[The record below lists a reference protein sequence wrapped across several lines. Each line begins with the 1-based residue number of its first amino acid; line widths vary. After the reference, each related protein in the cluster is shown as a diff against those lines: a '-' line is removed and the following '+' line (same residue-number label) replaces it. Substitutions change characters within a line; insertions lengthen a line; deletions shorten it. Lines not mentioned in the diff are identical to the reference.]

1 MRRACLIVVFHLA
14 LPSASDAGIFD
25 GLFNF
30 PGKSASEAAVETEI
44 DQRTMTTGPDQAIC
58 IQAIREA
65 ERAHGIPHDLL
76 MALGLQEAGMTFQG
90 TRTIWP
96 WSVNVEGRGHR
107 FDTRAEAEAFVQ
119 GQLAQ
124 GIRSI
129 DVGCLQI
136 NLRWHP
142 DAFPTPG
149 AGFEPALNADYA
161 ARFLSDLKAQTG
173 DWWQAAGHYHSAT
186 PDRKAIYLAGL
197 SRHVAALENGS
208 VKLDALAGKVRTA
221 TVSANIPSTTKKTTG
236 VRVAAI
242 APRRMRPLKSQ
253 TRHVQPRD
261 PNFVRVLETRS
272 TSASNGEAPLSPAPA
287 EQQVSA
293 GWSAT
298 LSDAL
303 GGAVS
308 LYGGAARPLFSPS
321 PPAN

>member
-1 MRRACLIVVFHLA
+1 MQRACLILVFHLA

-30 PGKSASEAAVETEI
+30 PSKSTSEAAVETEM

-90 TRTIWP
+90 ARTIWP

-161 ARFLSDLKAQTG
+161 ARFLGDLKTQTG

-186 PDRKAIYLAGL
+186 PERKAIYLAGL

-208 VKLDALAGKVRTA
+208 VKLDALAGQMRA
-221 TVSANIPSTTKKTTG
+221 TPLSPNIPRTTNKTAG
-236 VRVAAI
+236 VSVAAM
-242 APRRMRPLKSQ
+242 APRRMRPLKAQ

-261 PNFVRVLETRS
+261 PSYVRVLEPLPTLVSNRD
-272 TSASNGEAPLSPAPA
+272 ASPSPAPA
-287 EQQVSA
+287 EQQISA

-298 LSDAL
+298 LSDDL
-303 GGAVS
+303 GGAAS
-308 LYGGAARPLFSPS
+308 LFGGAARPLFSSS

>member
-1 MRRACLIVVFHLA
+1 MQRVCLILVLHLA
-14 LPSASDAGIFD
+14 LPSASHAGIFD

-30 PGKSASEAAVETEI
+30 PSKTASETAVETEI
-44 DQRTMTTGPDQAIC
+44 DQRTLTTVPDQAIC

-65 ERAHGIPHDLL
+65 ERVHGIPHDLL
-76 MALGLQEAGMTFQG
+76 MALGLQEAGMSFQG
-90 TRTIWP
+90 SRTIWP

-124 GIRSI
+124 GKRSI

-149 AGFEPALNADYA
+149 AGFDPALNADYA
-161 ARFLSDLKAQTG
+161 ARFLTNLKSQTG

-186 PDRKAIYLAGL
+186 PERKAIYLAGL

-208 VKLDALAGKVRTA
+208 VKLDALAGQVRTT
-221 TVSANIPSTTKKTTG
+221 TVSANSPKTKNKTAG
-236 VRVAAI
+236 ISVAEV
-242 APRRMRPLKSQ
+242 APRRMRPLKTH
-253 TRHVQPRD
+253 TRHVQRRD
-261 PNFVRVLETRS
+261 PSFVRVLEPLPTS
-272 TSASNGEAPLSPAPA
+272 TSNRDPSPAPSHA

-298 LSDAL
+298 LSDDL
-303 GGAVS
+303 GGAAS
-308 LYGGAARPLFSPS
+308 LFGGAARPLFSPS

>member
-1 MRRACLIVVFHLA
+1 MRRACLIMLLHLV

-30 PGKSASEAAVETEI
+30 PSKSASEAAVETEI
-44 DQRTMTTGPDQAIC
+44 DQRTTTTGPDQAIC

-90 TRTIWP
+90 ARTIWP

-149 AGFEPALNADYA
+149 AGFDPALNADYA
-161 ARFLSDLKAQTG
+161 ARFLRDLKAQTG

-186 PDRKAIYLAGL
+186 PERKAIYLAGL

-208 VKLDALAGKVRTA
+208 VTLDARVGQVRSTPVARIIPESANKSPGVRMATA
-221 TVSANIPSTTKKTTG
+221 T
-236 VRVAAI
+236 
-242 APRRMRPLKSQ
+242 PRRMRPLKTY
-253 TRHVQPRD
+253 TRHIQPRD
-261 PNFVRVLETRS
+261 PNYVRVMEPLPARS
-272 TSASNGEAPLSPAPA
+272 LDSDSSRSAAPA
-287 EQQVSA
+287 EQQISA

-298 LSDAL
+298 LSDDH
-303 GGAVS
+303 GGAAS
-308 LYGGAARPLFSPS
+308 LFGGAARPLFSPS